1 MRAYWADV
9 FHSGIKTPEQV
20 DTLVA
25 EAVRSGANTLIVQV
39 RARANSCF
47 LNTLE
52 PVAAELGCSTSFDGL
67 SDLIRKAKA
76 AGLEVH
82 AWMNAFTVWPA
93 SGAPP
98 ADPNHI
104 FNLHGVGASGRA
116 NWLSVNSAGAP
127 VIEGSYF
134 IDPGH
139 PDVAAHT
146 ARIYQHMVD
155 TYAVDGIHFDYV
167 RYTSNAAG
175 YNPASVERFNL
186 LKNRA
191 GLPSPTD
198 ADWQQFRRDQVSAIV
213 RRVYLQAIA
222 RRPEIKVSAA
232 LIAFGAG
239 PRTDAAYLTTDTYR
253 QVFQDWRGW
262 MQEGIL
268 DLGVVMN
275 YLREHN
281 ATHAGWFNDWIAFEK
296 DRQGRRSLA
305 TGVGVYL
312 NTISGSLAQVDR
324 VLTPSAAGNTLAGFA
339 LYSYAATNCDPG
351 SNPGCTNV
359 PNSQFYD
366 AMQQKFP
373 APAPI
378 PAMPWKTAPTRG
390 HVMGQVQ
397 VSGGSFAPVMER
409 MVITLGSRTTTPDST
424 GFFGFVDVEPG
435 DHSLSFSLAYGSASV
450 EGRNIPVRVTA
461 GVVTTVSNI
470 AVTAQQFEIARPV
483 LTAAGVTDAASF
495 RSGPVAPG
503 QLVTIFG
510 EKLGTLPGAAVSLPL
525 PTLLQNVQVL
535 VNGQLAPLLYVSL
548 GQINFQMP
556 FGLTGSTVN
565 IVVRNNGLESAAV
578 QVPLAEAAPSLFP
591 PVLHSRDYS
600 LVTAASPARPGELLI
615 LYASGLG
622 AVQSS
627 VAAGAAAPAAR
638 TVAPVTVTAAGR
650 AITPVYAGLA
660 PGFAGLYQINV
671 TLPSDLPVDD
681 LAVSVAVAGRTSNVV
696 SVIVR

>member
-20 DTLVA
+20 DALVA
-25 EAVRSGANTLIVQV
+25 DAVRSGANTLIVQV

-52 PVAAELGCSTSFDGL
+52 PVAVELGCSTSFDSL
-67 SDLIRKAKA
+67 SDLISKAKG

-82 AWMNAFTVWPA
+82 AWMNAFTVWPS
-93 SGAPP
+93 SGSPP

-104 FNLHGVGASGRA
+104 FNLHGMGTSGRT
-116 NWLSVNSAGAP
+116 NWLSLSNTGVP
-127 VIEGSYF
+127 VTEGSYF
-134 IDPGH
+134 LDPGH
-139 PDVAAHT
+139 PDVAAHS

-167 RYTSNAAG
+167 RYTSNTAG

-191 GLPSPTD
+191 GVPSPTD
-198 ADWQQFRRDQVSAIV
+198 AEWQQFRRDQVSAIV
-213 RRVYLQAIA
+213 RKVYLQAVN
-222 RRPEIKVSAA
+222 RRPEVKVSAA

-253 QVFQDWRGW
+253 QVFQDWRAW

-305 TGVGVYL
+305 TGVGIYL
-312 NTISGSLAQVDR
+312 NTIPNSLAQVDR
-324 VLTPSAAGNTLAGFA
+324 VLAPSASGNTMAGFA
-339 LYSYAATNCDPG
+339 LYSYAVTNCDPG
-351 SNPGCTNV
+351 SNAGCTNV
-359 PNSQFYD
+359 PVSQFYD

-373 APAPI
+373 TRAPI
-378 PAMPWKTAPTRG
+378 PAMPWKTAPSRG

-397 VSGGSFAPVMER
+397 VSGGSFNSVIER
-409 MVITLGSRTTTPDST
+409 MAITLGSRTTSPDST

-435 DHSLSFSLAYGSASV
+435 DHTLAYSLAYGNASV
-450 EGRNIPVRVTA
+450 NATNIPVRVNA

-470 AVTAQQFEIARPV
+470 AVTAQQFEIARPL
-483 LTAAGVTDAASF
+483 LTLAGVTDAASF

-503 QLVTIFG
+503 QLVTLFG
-510 EKLGTLPGAAVSLPL
+510 EKLGTFPGGAVNLPL

-535 VNGQLAPLLYVSL
+535 VNGQLAPLLYASNL
-548 GQINFQMP
+548 QINFQVP

-565 IVVRNNGLESAAV
+565 IVVRNNGLESATLP
-578 QVPLAEAAPSLFP
+578 VPLAEAVPGLFT
-591 PVLHSRDYS
+591 PVLHASDYS
-600 LVTAASPARPGELLI
+600 LVTAAAPARPGETVL

-622 AVQSS
+622 SVIGN
-627 VAAGAAAPAAR
+627 VAAGASAPAVPTA
-638 TVAPVTVTAAGR
+638 APVTVTAAGR
-650 AITPVYAGLA
+650 AITPAYAGLA

-671 TLPSDLPVDD
+671 TLPADLPAGD
-681 LAVSVAVAGRTSNVV
+681 LAVSVTAAGRTSNGV
-696 SVIVR
+696 SVVVR